1 MPRNWL
7 QKVCDQLSPASLSKV
22 ERRPRGRMP
31 AQVEPLEVRSLLA
44 APVLPGGQN
53 FGVSENIGVLSTPY
67 TDPVTGTTQANTVV
81 GTFVGT
87 ISASDPEFEA
97 IQFSQPGFNAN
108 TSPFAISGSGQI
120 TVNNPGAINYEES
133 TSITLNV
140 QVRDVGAASP
150 ANTTGTVTVTVFN
163 RNDIPYIS
171 LNQGFSI
178 PENSVAGTVAGTVQ
192 ASQAIRQATTVN
204 NLSGVIPN
212 NPNGNGNLGERSL
225 LQSGQNDS
233 GLGANNENPFRPGDE
248 PTQST
253 LRFEIL
259 KARVDADVGNP
270 AIQTISKPS
279 SLQNKPYGPF
289 LPNSTRPKNFVLSYN
304 STLPV
309 SAVDGSVSLDEVQ
322 TLDMGGV
329 PNSTK
334 FFTLTFNGQ
343 VTRNLHY
350 DIQAAPLPGD
360 PPGLPTLQSEL
371 ELLTS
376 IGAGNV
382 SVTGGGGNPW
392 VISFKGSL
400 SKQNLPTI
408 SVTAYTDALD
418 YTSNAA
424 TIQAALEGLPTIGTG
439 NVTVVN
445 NPAGAGTGWV
455 ATLGAPA
462 ATPTFNTIGI
472 INVSDLFEI
481 SNDVTTLGRITVS
494 PTANP
499 YLIGTRSDGQAG
511 VVSGVEFLR
520 TFFGVTAP
528 VPDVYN
534 TIDVLVRVKD
544 QSYTLPAGNG
554 QAVNV
559 DPRDLRAIADA
570 ALNNR
575 FLPTNDF
582 AYDEYVTVT
591 LADQSESSP
600 IVKDYTGANGFTID
614 ENDPATGS
622 TPAGTL
628 VGRIDDP
635 GDLTDVTSKEDPPV
649 AKTYTYSIVPGVAG
663 GNLNSIGGN
672 IFAINSQTS
681 EITVNNAA
689 ALSFETQ
696 ESYRILVRVT
706 DTATPNLSTVVAVDI
721 KINDVNE
728 PTTIPSGQLF
738 QVAENSPI
746 GTLLG
751 TVNATDLD
759 NTPPRS
765 FTYEIISGNTGS
777 AFVIDPVLGTLTVN
791 NNIPLQT
798 PITLASYTLGIRVY
812 DRDQTI
818 SSATNTIQINVVP
831 ANSVAPIV
839 SDKSFPV
846 KESAAAGTLVG
857 NLPAV
862 TTGTG
867 QTVTSYT
874 ILTPPGQTPPPF
886 VIASNGNITVTG
898 ALNFETTPIYQFVV
912 QVADNRTPTPL
923 ISTATVTINVED
935 VNEQIAM
942 NSTTY
947 TIAENTSAGNIVGN
961 LVTDGF
967 VTDPDDPQGKVFS
980 IISGN
985 TGNAFSIN
993 VSSGEITVQNPTAID
1008 YEALAPFGHRFT
1020 LVVQVKDI
1028 NTQSPTQFTTATN
1041 TVFINVTDANDAPVL
1056 NDQFM
1061 TVEEHLLP
1069 TTVVGTVVVSDQDP
1083 SQLRTFTILGGNI
1096 DNAFAIDGATGQI
1109 TINNAGAVDSN
1120 LHPTFSLLVQVTDN
1134 GTPAKSDTGIVTI
1147 SVTDADTPIIDDQ
1160 TFFIPEGSTANTP
1173 VGNLGLTG
1181 GTGPYNYTITSGNT
1195 GNTFVVDSLGNITVA
1210 NPSLLNF
1217 ETNPSFTLLIT
1228 VVDNSTPDK
1237 FTDNATI
1244 TINLT
1249 DVNEQPSID
1258 SPTFVLAENA
1268 SVGAVVGAVTGTD
1281 PDAGQTLTYAIV
1293 SGNTGGAF
1301 AINAVTGQITV
1312 ANPAAVD
1319 FETNPV
1325 FVLNVTATDNGAPS
1339 LVSPV
1344 GVVTINLTNQQE
1356 TPVVQS
1362 AMVLLPEN
1370 SPVGTLVHTVV
1381 ATDQDAG
1388 QSLTYA
1394 ITGGNT
1400 NNTFAINSTTGEITV
1415 ADPTR
1420 LDYENQPPFQL
1431 VVTVTDNGAPTQSG
1445 SATITVKL
1453 TDVNDAPRVYNASVT
1468 IPENSPV
1475 GALVLDYKIVASDRD
1490 KPAQTLTYAIT
1501 GGNTA
1506 GAFVIDST
1514 TGVITVANPAAIDAE
1529 VNPFFN
1535 LTIQV
1540 TDNGAPP
1547 LASSAQLVVNIGN
1560 INDPPTLANQTV
1572 NLPENSAVGT
1582 LVTTANGA
1590 DPEGQSLT
1598 YAITAGNTNANG
1610 TIPGVFSIN
1619 PATGAITVAKP
1630 AALDFENQPPFN
1642 LTVMVTDSGNPALSA
1657 SAVIRVVLT
1666 DVNDA
1671 PRVYNASKTIVENL
1685 PTGTLV
1691 LDYKIVASDR
1701 DRPAQ
1706 TLTYA
1711 ITGGNTSN
1719 AFAINPTTGLITVNN
1734 AAAIDFETNPIFNL
1748 TIQVTDNGAPPL
1760 SSTATLTINLT
1771 NVNDP
1776 PTIPPQ
1782 AFSLTENSPLG
1793 TVVGTVTSS
1802 DGDAGQTR
1810 TYAITAG
1817 NDNGAFSINA
1827 VTGEIRVANPAAID
1841 FETTPVFTLTV
1852 SATDNGNP
1860 AATGNG
1866 TVTISLLNVNDPPT
1880 ILPQTFSVAEN
1891 SAAGTQVGTVVAVEA
1906 DPGQSLTYAITA
1918 GNTLNAFSINS
1929 STGVLTVNNPLALNF
1944 EATPQFQLTV
1954 RVIDNGQP
1962 AQQRSALVT
1971 VDLTNVNEV
1980 PKFALNNPSFTIAE
1994 SSPAGTIVGTNA
2006 ASDPD
2011 AGTVVTYAITGGN
2024 GNGAFSIDASGNIR
2038 VANPAAIDFESGQTN
2053 FTLVITATDNGNPA
2067 LQATTNVA
2075 ITVLNANDPPVV
2087 QPKAFTIFE
2096 NSNAGAFIGTIVATD
2111 QDPGQTRTFA
2121 ITGGNVNGAFSID
2134 PSTGVL
2140 SVGNAAAL
2148 DFETTP
2154 IFNLTVTATDNGS
2167 PARSGSAIVTVNLLN
2182 RNEPPVVPSQ
2192 QFTVQTAAANGTVVG
2207 NVVAN
2212 DPDAGQTKTYS
2223 IVGGNGAFNNIFAI
2237 NATTGQLRVNNRLG
2251 ILING
2256 QQYNLQVRVV
2266 DNGNPALSTIG
2277 NVRVIVSSTGRVE
2290 SLVEAPAPAKAKSSS
2305 AGLLSFFQQG

>member
-7 QKVCDQLSPASLSKV
+7 QKVCDQLSPASFKKV
-22 ERRPRGRMP
+22 ERRPRGRIP

-53 FGVSENIGVLSTPY
+53 YTLGENIGVNLAAPY
-67 TDPVTGTTQANTVV
+67 VDPATGVTAANTINGTVV
-81 GTFVGT
+81 GNVNATDADGDVL
-87 ISASDPEFEA
+87 S
-97 IQFSQPGFNAN
+97 FSIPGFNAN
-108 TSPFAISGSGQI
+108 SPFSITTGGQI
-120 TVNNPGAINYEES
+120 RVNNFAAINFENTTTFTVN
-133 TSITLNV
+133 V
-140 QVRDVGAASP
+140 DVRDVSAASP
-150 ANTTGTVTVTVFN
+150 STTSGTVTVNLTN
-163 RNDIPYIS
+163 RNDVPFIQQ
-171 LNQGFSI
+171 NQTFVV
-178 PENSVAGTVAGTVQ
+178 PENSVAGTPLTGNGGVVVAFT
-192 ASQAIRQATTVN
+192 AVN
-204 NLSGVIPN
+204 HTLN
-212 NPNGNGNLGERSL
+212 NPGTNLNPNDPLAGGRGTNNI
-225 LQSGQNDS
+225 SGQTDS
-233 GLGANNENPFRPGDE
+233 GTNSAGDGVQNTSLRYQILGASTSTTTPGVNGSVSE
-248 PTQST
+248 IQRITKPT
-253 LRFEIL
+253 
-259 KARVDADVGNP
+259 
-270 AIQTISKPS
+270 
-279 SLQNKPYGPF
+279 SLELGQ
-289 LPNSTRPKNFVLSYN
+289 FVLSYS
-304 STLPV
+304 STAPV
-309 SAVDGSVSLDEVQ
+309 TETTKGTAVVDEVQ
-322 TLDMGGV
+322 TLDMGAF
-329 PNSTK
+329 PNANK
-334 FFTLTFNGQ
+334 FFTLSFNGQ
-343 VTRNLHY
+343 TTKHLHY
-350 DIQAAPLPGD
+350 NSTAAEVQAELQLLSTIGNGNINVTGGGGGGAPWVVTFVGQLSKTDVNSLSVTAFTDALSYFAGAAAIENALT
-360 PPGLPTLQSEL
+360 GLPT
-371 ELLTS
+371 

-382 SVTGGGGNPW
+382 AVSVFTAGSNDGWQVDFQGALANTDVNQIG
-392 VISFKGSL
+392 VINQSDMF
-400 SKQNLPTI
+400 TI
-408 SVTAYTDALD
+408 SSDIGG
-418 YTSNAA
+418 AA
-424 TIQAALEGLPTIGTG
+424 PTL
-439 NVTVVN
+439 
-445 NPAGAGTGWV
+445 AR
-455 ATLGAPA
+455 L
-462 ATPTFNTIGI
+462 
-472 INVSDLFEI
+472 
-481 SNDVTTLGRITVS
+481 TVS
-494 PTANP
+494 YTADP
-499 YLIGTRSDGQAG
+499 YFIGSRADGQTG
-511 VVSGVEFLR
+511 LVSGTEFLNN
-520 TFFGVTAP
+520 FFGSANLIP
-528 VPDVYN
+528 VLIRVQDFSTVN
-534 TIDVLVRVKD
+534 SQGTNVRG
-544 QSYTLPAGNG
+544 QSFPFNQTLS
-554 QAVNV
+554 
-559 DPRDLRAIADA
+559 
-570 ALNNR
+570 
-575 FLPTNDF
+575 
-582 AYDEYVTVT
+582 YDEYVGVT
-591 LADQSESSP
+591 IADQSEAAPLVTDKTFTVPENSPSSNTTP
-600 IVKDYTGANGFTID
+600 TGTVIGKVDEPAN
-614 ENDPATGS
+614 
-622 TPAGTL
+622 
-628 VGRIDDP
+628 
-635 GDLTDVTSKEDPPV
+635 LTDVTSLEQQLSPNTGKSFSY
-649 AKTYTYSIVPGVAG
+649 AIVGGLAG
-663 GNLNSIGGN
+663 GNINN
-672 IFAINSQTS
+672 AFAINSVTS
-681 EITVNNAA
+681 EITVANAA
-689 ALSFETQ
+689 ALDWETKPT
-696 ESYRILVRVT
+696 YRILVRVT
-706 DTATPNLSTVVAVDI
+706 DNASPNLATIAAMDI
-721 KINDVNE
+721 NLTDVNE
-728 PTTIPSGQLF
+728 PTTVPDGQQF
-738 QVAENSPI
+738 NVAEMAAV
-746 GTLLG
+746 GTQLG
-751 TVNATDLD
+751 SVRATDLD
-759 NTPPRS
+759 NVPPRV
-765 FTYEIISGNTGS
+765 FTYEITNGNLNNTF
-777 AFVIDPVLGTLTVN
+777 AIDPFTGVITVAN
-791 NNIPLQT
+791 NAFLVAATHP
-798 PITLASYTLGIRVY
+798 SFTLGVRVV
-812 DRDQTI
+812 DRDLQL
-818 SSATNTIQINVVP
+818 SSDVNTVEINVVP
-831 ANSVAPIV
+831 ANTVAPIINDAAF
-839 SDKSFPV
+839 SLN
-846 KESAAAGTLVG
+846 ESPSAVAGTFVG
-857 NLPAV
+857 NV
-862 TTGTG
+862 TATTVGAG
-867 QTVTSYT
+867 QTISSYSIVNNTS
-874 ILTPPGQTPPPF
+874 PF
-886 VIASNGNITVTG
+886 VISNTGNITVNNPAAVDFESQPVWTLVVRADDNSLPNSLFSTAIVTIYVNDINEQIVMADQTRTIAEDATAG
-898 ALNFETTPIYQFVV
+898 TNVGAAVVVSDPDDNDNVPQGKVFKFVSGNIGNVFAINSSSGQITIANPAALNFEARSQYSLIV
-912 QVADNRTPTPL
+912 QVNDTGTPNTAAIATVTVNVTNANDAPL
-923 ISTATVTINVED
+923 INDQTLPSVIEHRLPGTSVGFVTASDQDTGQTLTYTILGGNTGGAFALDPVTGQVTIANPGAVDFNQNPVFNLLVQVTDAQGSSMVPGGLSDNATVTINV
-935 VNEQIAM
+935 
-942 NSTTY
+942 
-947 TIAENTSAGNIVGN
+947 
-961 LVTDGF
+961 L
-967 VTDPDDPQGKVFS
+967 
-980 IISGN
+980 
-985 TGNAFSIN
+985 
-993 VSSGEITVQNPTAID
+993 
-1008 YEALAPFGHRFT
+1008 
-1020 LVVQVKDI
+1020 
-1028 NTQSPTQFTTATN
+1028 
-1041 TVFINVTDANDAPVL
+1041 NVTMPEEPRI
-1056 NDQFM
+1056 NDQTM
-1061 TVEEHLLP
+1061 LL
-1069 TTVVGTVVVSDQDP
+1069 
-1083 SQLRTFTILGGNI
+1083 L
-1096 DNAFAIDGATGQI
+1096 
-1109 TINNAGAVDSN
+1109 
-1120 LHPTFSLLVQVTDN
+1120 
-1134 GTPAKSDTGIVTI
+1134 
-1147 SVTDADTPIIDDQ
+1147 
-1160 TFFIPEGSTANTP
+1160 EGSAPATV

-1181 GTGPYNYTITSGNT
+1181 GTGPFNYTITSGNT
-1195 GNTFVVDSLGNITVA
+1195 GNTFAVNAAGEITVA
-1210 NPSLLNF
+1210 NASLLNF
-1217 ETNPSFTLLIT
+1217 ETNPSFTLLVT
-1228 VVDNSTPDK
+1228 VIDNSNPQL
-1237 FTDNATI
+1237 TDNATI

-1249 DVNEQPSID
+1249 DVNEQPSIN

-1319 FETNPV
+1319 FEVNPV

-1356 TPVVQS
+1356 TPVVQA

-1388 QSLTYA
+1388 QTLTYA

-1817 NDNGAFSINA
+1817 NANGAFSINA

-2006 ASDPD
+2006 ANDPD

-2024 GNGAFSIDASGNIR
+2024 SNGAFSIDASGNIR

-2237 NATTGQLRVNNRLG
+2237 NAATGQLRVNNRLG

-2277 NVRVIVSSTGRVE
+2277 NVRVIVSNTGRVE